1 MLRRTLIGLSLV
13 GASTLLAACGSAAA
27 SSTSATSKST
37 SSIKVHGTKRSRRN
51 FRPPAATGTV
61 AAVASSSMQVQGTAT
76 GETTVDWTS
85 TTKFTKTTQV
95 PATTLAAGTCV
106 SVFEIP
112 ATQGS
117 AAARTVI
124 SQISSGTRCT
134 RPAFPAG
141 GRRPRSFGARRNRAN
156 FKRYVGRVV
165 SVSATSL
172 TLNAITSTSSTATK
186 SVTVPITS
194 STTVSGR
201 AIAASSDLAVGSCVT
216 VQGTTSSIGV
226 VTATKVAISAPVNG
240 TCSTFARGFGGGG
253 FGGRPA
259 GGSTS
264 GSSTG
269 SAA

>member
-37 SSIKVHGTKRSRRN
+37 SSTKVHGTKRSRRN

-85 TTKFTKTTQV
+85 TTKFTKTTHV
-95 PATTLAAGTCV
+95 AATTLAAGTCV

-117 AAARTVI
+117 AATRTVI
-124 SQISSGTRCT
+124 SQISSGAPCS
-134 RPAFPAG
+134 RPAFPTG
-141 GRRPRSFGARRNRAN
+141 GRRNRPN

-253 FGGRPA
+253 FGGGGFGGQPA
-259 GGSTS
+259 SGSTS